1 MRKSA
6 FRSLQYTF
14 KTLGFHYGEEALEQ
28 TFSENSMYLEDVG
41 IKFHYDDK
49 VDDRALRQR
58 LSKAKGLGLSA
69 MAHKNGNQSW
79 LVCMDMEDFLLLF
92 CKAYGVEY
100 SPITKARNRK
110 GLPYTPD
117 KKAIKHKPN
126 PQTVEDI
133 STQAKAAG
141 MSYGK
146 YVAMQA
152 MQTQNN
158 HKEAPKCPYQKN
170 TRSNY

>member
-1 MRKSA
+1 MRKSV
-6 FRSLQYTF
+6 FDSLKYTF
-14 KTLGFHYGEEALEQ
+14 KTLAFHYGEEALEQ
-28 TFSENSMYLEDVG
+28 TFSENSMFLEDVG
-41 IKFHYDDK
+41 IKFHFNDN

-58 LSKAKGLGLSA
+58 LSKAKGNGLSA

-100 SPITKARNRK
+100 SPIKKTRNSK
-110 GLPYTPD
+110 GLPYTPN
-117 KKAIKHKPN
+117 KKSKKNKPK

-133 STQAKAAG
+133 SEQAKAAG

-146 YVAMQA
+146 YVAMLEA
-152 MQTQNN
+152 QNN
-158 HKEAPKCPYQKN
+158 HKEAPKCPHQKN